1 MENKKEIYQGL
12 KVLENFDK
20 WNEFNDKDT
29 KLKIEDLPPDE
40 YHENMGI
47 VLKYEGGKDHGI
59 IKNGCLE
66 KLKRYYPCNVK
77 PKNTEQTFALELLR
91 DDTIPLVTLIG
102 AAGSGKTFLAS
113 AHILHALAKGNTS
126 RVIIAKSMT
135 PVGREIGFL
144 PGGLEDKVN
153 VWLGAFFDNFQKLG
167 KGKFEIEQDI
177 QIGKL
182 EITPIT
188 FIQGRSLSNTI
199 LVVDEVQN
207 LDMDIIKQIITRAGD
222 GCKIILLGDP
232 TQRFEVGSFDLTGF
246 IDKCKMTN
254 LAGHLNFRKS
264 VRSPLASWAVDTL

>member
-1 MENKKEIYQGL
+1 MYQGI
-12 KVLENFDK
+12 KVIEEFDK

-29 KLKIEDLPPDE
+29 RVTVAELPEGE
-40 YHENMGI
+40 YYENMGV
-47 VLKYEGGKDHGI
+47 VLKCSDPKGKDHAI
-59 IKNGCLE
+59 VKNQTLVP
-66 KLKRYYPCNVK
+66 LKNYYPSKVK
-77 PKNTEQTFALELLR
+77 PANTEQAIALELLR
-91 DDTIPLVTLIG
+91 DDSIPLVTLFG
-102 AAGSGKTFLAS
+102 AAGSGKTFLAC

-167 KGKFEIEQDI
+167 KPKYEIEEEVRS
-177 QIGKL
+177 GKI

-207 LDMDIIKQIITRAGD
+207 LDMDIIKQIITRAGN

-232 TQRFEVGSFDLTGF
+232 TQRFETGVIDLTALAE
-246 IDKCKMTN
+246 KCKRSK
-254 LAGHLNFRKS
+254 LVGHISFKKS
-264 VRSPLASWAVDTL
+264 VRSPLAQWAVENL